1 MHRRVNSVRWIA
13 RLTPVLQ
20 LSRENAL
27 RFELKRVPDA
37 YNSALRH
44 DAILLLFWGVDLRL

>member
-1 MHRRVNSVRWIA
+1 MHRRVNSLRWIA

-27 RFELKRVPDA
+27 RFELKRISDA
-37 YNSALRH
+37 NNAALHR
-44 DAILLLFWGVDLRL
+44 DAILLLLWRVD